1 MYYYLIV
8 GPVTYNYYEL
18 ISLQLDENLK
28 GKEDVLIV
36 SGAAQGVD
44 AIAKRYAEEH
54 NLRHIE
60 FPLEKSHYAR
70 LEEMFSFLSKQS
82 DKMAAIVWDGKDEDT
97 FKAFALAE
105 KYGIAFHMILVE

>member
-1 MYYYLIV
+1 MFYYLIA
-8 GPVTYNYYEL
+8 GPVTYNHYEL

-28 GKEDVLIV
+28 GKEEIVIV

-60 FPLEKSHYAR
+60 FPLETTHYAR
-70 LEEMFSFLSKQS
+70 LEEMCKFVSKQA
-82 DKMAAIVWDGKDEDT
+82 DKMAAIVWDGKDDDT